1 MLPSKAVPYATLKSS
16 TFRAYPLA
24 RRYWPDR
31 SFFTCVVRYGGVG
44 GEGEAGPCAGE
55 KQFTKNN
62 RFNSCMLTIIVDFFY
77 CTDIR
82 PPPQQPNDNDQQHRE
97 EFNIN

>member
-1 MLPSKAVPYATLKSS
+1 MLPSKAVLYATLKSS

-44 GEGEAGPCAGE
+44 GEGEAGPCAGSSVTV
-55 KQFTKNN
+55 KITITVKN
-62 RFNSCMLTIIVDFFY
+62 SSQKIIVSIVV
-77 CTDIR
+77 C
-82 PPPQQPNDNDQQHRE
+82 
-97 EFNIN
+97 

>member
-31 SFFTCVVRYGGVG
+31 SFFTCDVRYGGVG
-44 GEGEAGPCAGE
+44 GECEAGPCAGSSVTV
-55 KQFTKNN
+55 KTD
-62 RFNSCMLTIIVDFFY
+62 TIITITVKNSSQKIIVSIVV
-77 CTDIR
+77 C
-82 PPPQQPNDNDQQHRE
+82 
-97 EFNIN
+97 